1 MEVEV
6 GQKQDSVH
14 GKGKAQN
21 LVVYVGV
28 VSALTP
34 RQ

>member
-1 MEVEV
+1 MEVRV

-14 GKGKAQN
+14 GKGKVQN
-21 LVVYVGV
+21 LVVHMGV